1 MFSHRR
7 RIARRTVLHRQSQRE
22 LTVSRR
28 LPLIRETLTIHRL
41 LTKFSIGTPPNPL
54 ETLLSPL
61 ARLHQLSI
69 RRVLRILELPFL
81 QIPTLPSLPPVI
93 PPFHPILVLRFPK
106 LGQLREGK
114 RLRHNFSTDW
124 PREDVGN
131 PLEILPRKRD
141 GSHRLKAGMAL

>member
-7 RIARRTVLHRQSQRE
+7 KIAQLTVSPRQSRRE

-28 LPLIRETLTIHRL
+28 LPSIRESSAHSTIHRL
-41 LTKFSIGTPPNPL
+41 PTKFSIGTLQNPL

-69 RRVLRILELPFL
+69 QRVLQIL
-81 QIPTLPSLPPVI
+81 TLPSLPPVA
-93 PPFHPILVLRFPK
+93 PPFHPILVLQLPQF
-106 LGQLREGK
+106 GQLREGK

-124 PREDVGN
+124 LREAVGS
-131 PLEILPRKRD
+131 PLETLLRRRD
-141 GSHRLKAGMAL
+141 SSQRLKAGMAL